1 MQTDVISNKLPLSS
15 RKNNCKMSF
24 TFDATLHFPD
34 KYYKHRIEFALLLSL
49 AFNLVCRDGPES

>member
-49 AFNLVCRDGPES
+49 AFNLVCL